1 MPIPL
6 FNSIASWFLKKRIH
20 QIQLFMKYPNEV
32 QQELLHNLLNRSSK
46 TEIGLK
52 YDFATIKNYE
62 DFKNRLP
69 IVNYEQIFDQIE
81 RCRKGEQN
89 IFWSEPIKW
98 FAKSSGTTN
107 AKSKFIP
114 VSFEAL
120 EDCHYKAGKDMLSLY
135 FNNNE
140 NAQMFTGKCL
150 RLGGSRELY
159 KNTDSYFGDLSAII
173 IDNLPFWAELSST
186 PSQKVSLMSEWES
199 KMKAIIEESIN
210 ENVTSLAG
218 VPSWMLVL
226 LKNVLKETNKES
238 IFDIWPSVEVYFH
251 GGVSFRPYK
260 SQFNKLFNGSSPNYY
275 EIYNAS
281 EGFFAI
287 QDMNNSEHLLLMLDY
302 GIFYEFIPVPL
313 DEKTSEADAIIPLS
327 QVELKK
333 NYAIV
338 ITTNAGLWRYKIGD
352 TVKFTSLNPYRIK
365 ITGRTKNHINVF
377 GEELMV
383 ENADV
388 ALTKA
393 AKKMNLEILDYTAGP
408 IFMGNDNRGG
418 HEWIIEFKNP
428 PNDIDRFAY
437 LLDQFLKNE
446 NSDYEAKRY
455 KDIAISMPKIKVA
468 KRGLFYNWLK
478 SKNKLGGQHKI
489 PRLSNNR
496 KLLDELKKIKN

>member
-32 QQELLHNLLNRSSK
+32 QQELLHNLLNVSSK
-46 TEIGLK
+46 TEIGIK
-52 YDFATIKNYE
+52 YDFKTIKNYQ

-69 IVNYEQIFDQIE
+69 VSTYEDIFDQIE
-81 RCRKGEQN
+81 RCRNGEQN
-89 IFWSEPIKW
+89 IFWPEPIKW

-114 VSFEAL
+114 VSSEAL

-159 KNTDSYFGDLSAII
+159 RNTNSYFGDLSAII

-199 KMKAIIEESIN
+199 KMKAIIDESIN

-226 LKNVLKETNKES
+226 LQNVLKETKKET
-238 IFDIWPSVEVYFH
+238 IFDIWPSIEVYFH

-260 SQFNKLFNGSSPNYY
+260 SQFKKLFNNSNPNYY

-287 QDMNNSEHLLLMLDY
+287 QDRNNSEDLLLMLDY

-313 DEKTSEADAIIPLS
+313 NEKTNEMDAIIPLS
-327 QVELKK
+327 QVKLKK

-365 ITGRTKNHINVF
+365 ITGRTKNYINAF
-377 GEELMV
+377 GEELMI

-388 ALTKA
+388 AITKA
-393 AKKMNLEILDYTAGP
+393 AKKMNVEILDYTAGP
-408 IFMGNDNRGG
+408 IFMRGNKKGR
-418 HEWIIEFKNP
+418 HEWIIEFKKP

-455 KDIAISMPKIKVA
+455 KDFAISMPKVKVA
-468 KRGLFYNWLK
+468 KKDLFYNWLK
-478 SKNKLGGQHKI
+478 SKNKLGGQHKV
-489 PRLSNNR
+489 PRLSNDR
-496 KLLDELKKIKN
+496 LFLDELEDIKI